1 MSGGRNRMQGGN
13 TESQA
18 SAVPQGDGQ
27 RRARPELEVV
37 TGQPAATRR
46 RAEEARRPEW
56 TMSSTVRDI
65 LLEGSNGM
73 ANMKL
78 NDFLRDYVG
87 GGAAVEEDHNVTM
100 EVFFHKPDDYVQ
112 DQQLFDEIH
121 NLTEYQKL
129 EGRGILLEAT
139 TRLEGEG
146 VFILEEWR
154 DFGRKAT
161 VALFARKKLDK
172 VLTQVLEEKMLE
184 ARGRAWQQREIEFKI
199 STNIEDVLFKGSPR
213 FMEIKLNDFLALE
226 LCGWG
231 ILRANRNVLLKEF
244 FREPSKYI
252 RDAGVLAEVQASV
265 YYVLMDIAV
274 WNEMVFDEDI
284 RKLHENGVHK
294 LFEWSEAAA
303 DVKASVERITKQF
316 LDAAVI
322 ESMSPMTKSA
332 PMKLEGFYESVYN
345 ARWSHVVEVPGGEGT
360 GMDVREGK
368 PPQSWTYKA
377 VGYTLEKDDG
387 VEEPGAPRLRLTVLT
402 SDKGWP
408 YSWKEEESIRDCHV
422 NCEVER
428 VWQIV
433 KKDLTK
439 WFSTHRGKYLTP
451 EPRVLIGTPGMGKSM
466 NAGSYLLYQLLH
478 YDAEQL
484 PMVAYFIGNRTF
496 LFDKIAKTVS
506 VYMGE
511 ASILRVVEGLSQR
524 GFKGCI
530 IYDVALKGH
539 QPPAGLPCKGWGM
552 IVVTPPDKNNYESW
566 AKQTEAEKFII
577 NCPEENDVKAMCS
590 WMKRNQI
597 PQEQAEYWKEVN
609 GRMNKVGPILR
620 FIFGRQASDDRIKA
634 CQQSVDGMNA
644 SKFERYLNIGYG
656 CLSNDSDLYQKL
668 VKVVRVRRG
677 NNIES
682 PLNVLISPH
691 LERETLSRLENEMK
705 QSDFIFLVLRFW
717 DYVPPYLI
725 EKYAVSAFLNEDFLR
740 AIRLKIKELEL
751 PGRGDS
757 HSCALKEHSDK
768 SFTRKEVLPPPERL
782 SNPVAMD
789 HWVLYE
795 PKVKNF
801 PLVDGFF
808 FVDTNPRTLV
818 GLRMATAGGHHTT
831 TSTVRQFTECLAAYF
846 EGWEELSRDMSW
858 EIIYVQ
864 HEIYRPMDDW
874 QRCDVVNS
882 NNLGD
887 DENREIAAFFREK
900 VRQYLAAVSS
910 SDARRD

>member
-1 MSGGRNRMQGGN
+1 
-13 TESQA
+13 
-18 SAVPQGDGQ
+18 
-27 RRARPELEVV
+27 
-37 TGQPAATRR
+37 
-46 RAEEARRPEW
+46 
-56 TMSSTVRDI
+56 
-65 LLEGSNGM
+65 
-73 ANMKL
+73 
-78 NDFLRDYVG
+78 
-87 GGAAVEEDHNVTM
+87 
-100 EVFFHKPDDYVQ
+100 
-112 DQQLFDEIH
+112 
-121 NLTEYQKL
+121 
-129 EGRGILLEAT
+129 
-139 TRLEGEG
+139 
-146 VFILEEWR
+146 
-154 DFGRKAT
+154 
-161 VALFARKKLDK
+161 
-172 VLTQVLEEKMLE
+172 
-184 ARGRAWQQREIEFKI
+184 
-199 STNIEDVLFKGSPR
+199 
-213 FMEIKLNDFLALE
+213 
-226 LCGWG
+226 
-231 ILRANRNVLLKEF
+231 
-244 FREPSKYI
+244 
-252 RDAGVLAEVQASV
+252 
-265 YYVLMDIAV
+265 
-274 WNEMVFDEDI
+274 
-284 RKLHENGVHK
+284 
-294 LFEWSEAAA
+294 
-303 DVKASVERITKQF
+303 
-316 LDAAVI
+316 
-322 ESMSPMTKSA
+322 
-332 PMKLEGFYESVYN
+332 
-345 ARWSHVVEVPGGEGT
+345 VEVPGGEGT

-368 PPQSWTYKA
+368 PSQSWTYKA

-530 IYDVALKGH
+530 IYDVALACR
-539 QPPAGLPCKGWGM
+539 QPAAGLPCKGWGM
-552 IVVTPPDKNNYESW
+552 IVVAPPDKNNYESW

-644 SKFERYLNIGYG
+644 LKFERYLNIGYG

-668 VKVVRVRRG
+668 VKVVRVRR

-725 EKYAVSAFLNEDFLR
+725 EKYAVSA
-740 AIRLKIKELEL
+740 
-751 PGRGDS
+751 
-757 HSCALKEHSDK
+757 
-768 SFTRKEVLPPPERL
+768 
-782 SNPVAMD
+782 
-789 HWVLYE
+789 
-795 PKVKNF
+795 
-801 PLVDGFF
+801 
-808 FVDTNPRTLV
+808 
-818 GLRMATAGGHHTT
+818 
-831 TSTVRQFTECLAAYF
+831 
-846 EGWEELSRDMSW
+846 
-858 EIIYVQ
+858 
-864 HEIYRPMDDW
+864 
-874 QRCDVVNS
+874 
-882 NNLGD
+882 
-887 DENREIAAFFREK
+887 
-900 VRQYLAAVSS
+900 
-910 SDARRD
+910 

>member
-1 MSGGRNRMQGGN
+1 MIWGSCVWPLLHRILFPLVSLCVCVRVYASISSCSVCAVTTVPHVCETVASGMHGRTLHAHHVVVGSHQHCAGWMVSTGRLCGGPRACGVHRTLCGWFSCCGCQSLLCVISFILIPLPFDWLPVFSFNSIQPRKQGETMSGGRNRMQGGN

-27 RRARPELEVV
+27 RRATPELEVV

-73 ANMKL
+73 AKMKL
-78 NDFLRDYVG
+78 NDFIRDYVG
-87 GGAAVEEDHNVTM
+87 GGAAVDEDHNVTM

-121 NLTEYQKL
+121 NLTEYQGL

-172 VLTQVLEEKMLE
+172 VLTQVLEENMLE

-199 STNIEDVLFKGSPR
+199 PTNIEDVLFKGSPR

-332 PMKLEGFYESVYN
+332 PMKLEGFYESVYS

-368 PPQSWTYKA
+368 PSQSWTYKA

-530 IYDVALKGH
+530 IYDVALACR
-539 QPPAGLPCKGWGM
+539 QPAAGLPCKGWGM
-552 IVVTPPDKNNYESW
+552 IVVAPPDKNNYESW

-644 SKFERYLNIGYG
+644 SKFERYLNIGYC

-677 NNIES
+677 NNIEV

-717 DYVPPYLI
+717 
-725 EKYAVSAFLNEDFLR
+725 
-740 AIRLKIKELEL
+740 
-751 PGRGDS
+751 
-757 HSCALKEHSDK
+757 
-768 SFTRKEVLPPPERL
+768 
-782 SNPVAMD
+782 
-789 HWVLYE
+789 
-795 PKVKNF
+795 
-801 PLVDGFF
+801 
-808 FVDTNPRTLV
+808 
-818 GLRMATAGGHHTT
+818 
-831 TSTVRQFTECLAAYF
+831 
-846 EGWEELSRDMSW
+846 
-858 EIIYVQ
+858 
-864 HEIYRPMDDW
+864 
-874 QRCDVVNS
+874 
-882 NNLGD
+882 
-887 DENREIAAFFREK
+887 
-900 VRQYLAAVSS
+900 
-910 SDARRD
+910 